1 MASIRDARPQK
12 EMSLIGRALH
22 KRLNRPVESYE
33 KRMVNNMTT
42 LYQVVRR
49 GDIVLVEGRAE
60 ISRIIKLMTNST
72 WSHSAIYV
80 GDALEKSTD
89 ENVKRT
95 LKYAE
100 EPHRRHMLIE
110 ADSIT
115 GVAAA
120 PLKKYADDNIRIC
133 RPFGIS
139 TQDLEMVVAEVI
151 TNLGKHYD
159 HRNILDLGLMLLPSF
174 LNPFKKRT
182 IKACLGG
189 CSEYEVICSG
199 MIAKAFQ
206 KVGYPILPAL
216 SKTTDPARHAAKNPF
231 GSALVMRHYSQI
243 VPRDFDL
250 SPTFEIIKHNLFGM
264 DGFDYRSIWA
274 NGGQPG
280 QHLLGC
286 DLLGTAT
293 PAERT
298 GGDGTEKPQ

>member
-1 MASIRDARPQK
+1 MAGIRDIRPQK
-12 EMSLIGRALH
+12 EMSLIGRILY
-22 KRLNRPVESYE
+22 KRLNRPVASYE
-33 KRMVNNMTT
+33 KRMVNHMNT
-42 LYQVVRR
+42 LYQFIRR

-80 GDALEKSTD
+80 GDALEGSTN
-89 ENVKRT
+89 ENVKRA
-95 LKYAE
+95 LEYAE
-100 EPHRRHMLIE
+100 EPHRRHMLVE
-110 ADSIT
+110 ADSVT

-120 PLKKYADDNIRIC
+120 PLEKYAEDNIRIC

-151 TNLGKHYD
+151 TNFGKHYD

-174 LNPFKKRT
+174 LNPFRKRT

-216 SKTTDPARHAAKNPF
+216 SKTPDATRYAAKNPY
-231 GSALVMRHYSQI
+231 GAALIMRHYSQI

-250 SPTFEIIKHNLFGM
+250 SPTFEIIKHNLFGIN
-264 DGFDYRSIWA
+264 GFDYRSIWA

-280 QHLLGC
+280 QHLLGL
-286 DLLGTAT
+286 DLLRTAT

-298 GGDGTEKPQ
+298 GDDGTGKSH